1 MKKQVVKYLVDI
13 GLLIS
18 FLLVTLTGIF
28 KFPGVREHLAS
39 LYAIIPRG
47 PMSLIH
53 DWSGIVMAVL
63 VLIHLILNW
72 GWIKSMTRLV
82 IRKHIK

>member
-1 MKKQVVKYLVDI
+1 MNKAIVKYWVDV
-13 GLLIS
+13 GLAIS
-18 FLLVTLTGIF
+18 FLIVTLTGIF
-28 KFPGVREHLAS
+28 KFPGIREHLAG

-72 GWIKSMTRLV
+72 GWIKSMT
-82 IRKHIK
+82 KHIFCR

>member
-1 MKKQVVKYLVDI
+1 MKKQVIKYLVDV

-18 FLLVTLTGIF
+18 FLLVTLTGVF
-28 KFPGVREHLAS
+28 KFPGIREHLGG

-53 DWSGIVMAVL
+53 DWSGVVMAGL

-72 GWIKSMTRLV
+72 GWIKSMTRLI